1 MVFFIGMPGAGK
13 TYWGKKVADAYG
25 YSFTDLDAYI
35 EKKEKT
41 SIATLFE
48 IEGQDGFRDMEN
60 RYLETLI
67 RTTEPDSI
75 IACGGGTPCFYNNMD
90 MMLKAGDVVYLQT
103 TVERL
108 MSNLKND
115 KVQRPLL
122 KKSTS
127 LETTLANML
136 EQRKE
141 DYERAQHILQTEN
154 ISLTTFE
161 KILTN
166 V

>member
-1 MVFFIGMPGAGK
+1 MVFLIGMPGAGK

-35 EKKEKT
+35 EKKEKA

-48 IEGQDGFRDMEN
+48 IEGEDGFRDMEN
-60 RYLETLI
+60 RYLEQII
-67 RTTEPDSI
+67 RTAEPDAV

-90 MMLKAGDVVYLQT
+90 MMLQAGQVIYLQT
-103 TVERL
+103 NTEQL
-108 MSNLKND
+108 ISNLQND

-122 KKSTS
+122 KKTTS
-127 LETTLANML
+127 LEKTLSDML
-136 EQRKE
+136 EQRKA

>member
-1 MVFFIGMPGAGK
+1 MVFLIGMPGAGK
-13 TYWGKKVADAYG
+13 TYWGKKVADTYG

-35 EKKEKT
+35 EKKEKA

-48 IEGQDGFRDMEN
+48 IEGEDGFRDMEN
-60 RYLETLI
+60 RYLEQVI
-67 RTTEPDSI
+67 RTAEQDTI
-75 IACGGGTPCFYNNMD
+75 VACGGGTPCFYNNMD
-90 MMLKAGDVVYLQT
+90 MMLKAGQVVYLQT
-103 TVERL
+103 NTERL
-108 MSNLKND
+108 ISNLQND

-122 KKSTS
+122 KKTSS
-127 LETTLANML
+127 LEKTLSDML
-136 EQRKE
+136 EQRKA